1 MKNRRFKQRLLGLL
15 LMSGGLV
22 LSIINIKNDTSII
35 FAIGMILAVIGLC
48 LSMYEV
54 YKKKRYDLIDDI
66 NAALLELGYTDEQIK
81 DKEKS
86 LYRSDIDEIKAI
98 KSKVEIK
105 INQKRTDDFFN
116 MSENKEL

>member
-1 MKNRRFKQRLLGLL
+1 MRNKRFKQRLLGLL
-15 LMSGGLV
+15 LLSGGLV
-22 LSIINIKNDTSII
+22 LSIIYIKNDTSIM
-35 FAIGMILAVIGLC
+35 FAMGMILAFIGLC

-54 YKKKRYDLIDDI
+54 YKKERYDLIDDI
-66 NAALLELGYTDEQIK
+66 NAALIELGYTDEQIK

-98 KSKVEIK
+98 KSKVEVK

-116 MSENKEL
+116 MSENIKH